1 MTDEAVPE
9 QTGPEQTAPGAA
21 DAPEAGGVAE
31 SATEPGVPT
40 SDSGGQRC
48 MHPDR
53 DTYRELIGQLRSE
66 GYWVCTDLCG
76 VDYLGFEA
84 PRNLPDGVRPERFEV
99 VANLL
104 DPTRRRRVRIRVQV
118 PEDDPVVD
126 SLVGIHPGVD
136 FHERETFDLFG
147 IAFDGHPHLS
157 RILLPDEWEGHP
169 LRKDYSVGAIPVQ
182 FKAAGSAR

>member
-1 MTDEAVPE
+1 MTDEAE
-9 QTGPEQTAPGAA
+9 AAEAAGTAG
-21 DAPEAGGVAE
+21 EGGD
-31 SATEPGVPT
+31 SASEPGVPA
-40 SDSGGQRC
+40 SDSGGQTC
-48 MHPDR
+48 LHPDR
-53 DTYRELIGQLRSE
+53 GSYRELIGQLRSE

-84 PRNLPDGVRPERFEV
+84 PRSLPETVRAERFEV

-104 DPTRRRRVRIRVQV
+104 DPTRRRRIRIRVQV
-118 PEDDPVVD
+118 PEADTVID
-126 SLVGIHPGVD
+126 SIVGIHPGVD
-136 FHERETFDLFG
+136 FHERETYDLFG